1 MATYCIYVQLFAY
14 FALPLITLG
23 DLAFRCPS
31 CTAER
36 VAACP
41 KVTPSC
47 EIVRELGCGCCPVC
61 AKREGELCGVYTP
74 RCSSGLR
81 CYPRA
86 EAELPLQELL
96 DGFGH
101 CGQKVDVD
109 ITSLD
114 DLSTNEVHGTENPL
128 AKRPSDARMWQESAM
143 KQYQN
148 KLKTKMKTNQF
159 EDSRLQTVPQTPCQ
173 QELNEVLEEISRMTS
188 EDNRGPL
195 ENLYRLK
202 FPNCD
207 KHGLYSLK
215 QCNMSTQG
223 QRGECWCVNPYTGVQ
238 IPETPKV
245 RGDPDCH
252 QYHEETLAMPTPAM
266 FYSPVDPSGTL

>member
-1 MATYCIYVQLFAY
+1 MGPDRSSARAATCNGLNLYAGWGQPEPLEETPTGMERCTNSTQKGLFCRCFWIDLLSFCSLFLQAGVIWGHVGPCEWHQCLPKHSWLSWSCSSSKGHFIFQSPLKYRTHVTMATYCIYVRLFAY

-41 KVTPSC
+41 KVTPPC

-96 DGFGH
+96 DGFGN
-101 CGQKVDVD
+101 CRQKVDMD
-109 ITSLD
+109 IISLD
-114 DLSTNEVHGTENPL
+114 DLSTNGKAQLFWFLNN
-128 AKRPSDARMWQESAM
+128 D
-143 KQYQN
+143 N
-148 KLKTKMKTNQF
+148 
-159 EDSRLQTVPQTPCQ
+159 
-173 QELNEVLEEISRMTS
+173 NEVKHIISFHS
-188 EDNRGPL
+188 NSWL
-195 ENLYRLK
+195 I
-202 FPNCD
+202 
-207 KHGLYSLK
+207 
-215 QCNMSTQG
+215 
-223 QRGECWCVNPYTGVQ
+223 YT
-238 IPETPKV
+238 
-245 RGDPDCH
+245 
-252 QYHEETLAMPTPAM
+252 
-266 FYSPVDPSGTL
+266 